1 MRYRSEKFRK
11 KIKRF
16 ILIFTV
22 TFFTLMVSFPLFWMV
37 SNSFKPYQ
45 EIYSYPP
52 TFLPKA
58 FTLLNYQELFNLTG
72 FITHYKNTLIV
83 ALTAT
88 FLAIIISCLGGYSL
102 SRFRFRGKAL
112 FTRLSLVTYMTPT
125 ILLVIPIYEIWIRL
139 RLIDTLFSLT
149 VSSISFTLPFGLL
162 LMRSYFQG
170 IPVELE
176 EAAFIDGATRF
187 QAFCKIIFPQALPGV
202 ISTGLFTFIVVW
214 QEYLYTLVLINSEA
228 KKTLT
233 LSIADLMG
241 QSAIYSWGMLM
252 AAAVLMVIPV
262 LIGFVFIEKQLIAGF
277 NVGAI
282 KG

>member
-11 KIKRF
+11 KTKRF
-16 ILIFTV
+16 ILIFSV
-22 TFFTLMVSFPLFWMV
+22 TLLTLIVTFPLFWMI
-37 SNSFKPYQ
+37 SSSFKSRQ
-45 EIYSYPP
+45 ETYSYPP
-52 TFLPKA
+52 TLLPKS
-58 FTLLNYQELFNLTG
+58 FTLLNYQELLDLTG
-72 FITHYKNTLIV
+72 FITHYENTLIV

-88 FLAIIISCLGGYSL
+88 FFAVIISCAGGYSL
-102 SRFRFRGKAL
+102 TRFRFRGKAL
-112 FTRLSLVTYMTPT
+112 FTRVSLVIYMTPA
-125 ILLVIPIYEIWIRL
+125 ILIVVPFFEIWVKL
-139 RLIDTLFSLT
+139 GLVDTLFSLT
-149 VSSISFTLPFGLL
+149 VSCLALALPLGLL

-187 QAFCKIIFPQALPGV
+187 QAFYKVILPQALPGV
-202 ISTGLFTFIVVW
+202 ISTAMFTFILVW
-214 QEYLYTLVLINSEA
+214 QDYLYALVLINSEA

>member
-1 MRYRSEKFRK
+1 MTPA
-11 KIKRF
+11 
-16 ILIFTV
+16 ILIV
-22 TFFTLMVSFPLFWMV
+22 VPFF
-37 SNSFKPYQ
+37 
-45 EIYSYPP
+45 
-52 TFLPKA
+52 
-58 FTLLNYQELFNLTG
+58 
-72 FITHYKNTLIV
+72 
-83 ALTAT
+83 
-88 FLAIIISCLGGYSL
+88 
-102 SRFRFRGKAL
+102 
-112 FTRLSLVTYMTPT
+112 
-125 ILLVIPIYEIWIRL
+125 EIWVKL
-139 RLIDTLFSLT
+139 GLVDTLFSLT
-149 VSSISFTLPFGLL
+149 VSCLALALPLGLL

-187 QAFCKIIFPQALPGV
+187 QAFYKVILPQALPGV
-202 ISTGLFTFIVVW
+202 ISTALFTFILVW
-214 QEYLYTLVLINSEA
+214 QDYLYALVLINSQA